1 MHHDSRSDTAAARI
15 RSPHG
20 RTQVIRPED
29 LVWPPPQEDLQAFSV
44 IKVGEDDE
52 RAASL
57 LIVAGVA
64 ASEHPQPN
72 AAAPPPARTAPP
84 AIPPATKPIPQ
95 RVVPWPREAVRPR
108 DVAPHHTGTLWSRL
122 ALRRWAWLAR
132 LVAALLAVGF

>member
-1 MHHDSRSDTAAARI
+1 MPDDSRFDTAAARI

-20 RTQVIRPED
+20 RPQVIRPED

-52 RAASL
+52 RAESL

-64 ASEHPQPN
+64 ASEHPQPKV
-72 AAAPPPARTAPP
+72 AAPASARTAPP
-84 AIPPATKPIPQ
+84 AIPPAAKPVPQ

-108 DVAPHHTGTLWSRL
+108 DAAPHHVGLWSRL